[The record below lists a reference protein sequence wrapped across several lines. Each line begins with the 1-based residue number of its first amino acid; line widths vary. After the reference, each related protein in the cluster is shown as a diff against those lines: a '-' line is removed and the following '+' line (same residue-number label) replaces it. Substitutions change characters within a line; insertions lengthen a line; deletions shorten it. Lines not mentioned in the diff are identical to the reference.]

1 MSKATYWQ
9 RGETIDYKNGTG
21 KVIEAGEVLEL
32 GALIGVAGEEIQ
44 PDAVGGVH
52 IVGTFYIPKATGEI
66 KLGDCVAFADG
77 SVKKAGNEDS
87 VIGVAVAD
95 AAADDATALVKINVG
110 SAVKAAE

>member
-9 RGETIDYKNGTG
+9 RGETIDYKNNTG
-21 KVIEAGEVLEL
+21 EVIEAGQILEL

-52 IVGTFYIPKATGEI
+52 IVGVFYIPKTGEI

-77 SVKKAGNEDS
+77 SVKKAGDGES
-87 VIGVAVAD
+87 VIGVAIAD
-95 AAADDATALVKINVG
+95 AAADDATALVKINTG
-110 SAVKAAE
+110 SAAKAAE